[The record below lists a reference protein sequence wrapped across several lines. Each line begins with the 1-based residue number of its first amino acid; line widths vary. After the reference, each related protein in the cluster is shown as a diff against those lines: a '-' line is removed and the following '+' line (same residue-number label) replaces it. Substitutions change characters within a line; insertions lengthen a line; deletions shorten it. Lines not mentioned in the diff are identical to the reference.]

1 MMSEI
6 SETNKALVDRDSEM
20 KMLGDRCEE
29 MQAAMNEHTS
39 KADSME
45 SNMFHHFTEIL
56 NSKKRKIRHLNQLM
70 GQSKESDGVS
80 S

>member
-20 KMLGDRCEE
+20 KMLGDRCEA

-45 SNMFHHFTEIL
+45 SDMFHHFTEIL
-56 NSKKRKIRHLNQLM
+56 VFFLPSGNICLIRK
-70 GQSKESDGVS
+70 
-80 S
+80 